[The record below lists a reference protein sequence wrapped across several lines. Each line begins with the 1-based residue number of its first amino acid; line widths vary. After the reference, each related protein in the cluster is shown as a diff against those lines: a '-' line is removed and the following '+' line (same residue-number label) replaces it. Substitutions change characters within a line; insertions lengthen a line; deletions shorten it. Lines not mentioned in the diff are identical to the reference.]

1 MTSSAKQAI
10 QSLTQRRLTLAVAES
25 CTGGLIGHLL
35 TEVPGSSQA
44 FLGGVVAYHNR
55 AKVAILGVDEAL
67 LEREGAVSEAVARA
81 MAEGVRRLFG
91 SDPSGSSPSGR
102 SLGLAVTGIAGPTG
116 GTPEKPVGLTY
127 VALAHGATIRCQR
140 YLWTGDRTSNKA
152 RSAEAAL
159 NLVIE
164 HLSKTP

>member
-1 MTSSAKQAI
+1 MQTTAERVI
-10 QSLTQRRLTLAVAES
+10 RLLIERRLTLAVAES

-55 AKVAILGVDEAL
+55 AKVAILGVDEGVL
-67 LEREGAVSEAVARA
+67 QREGAVSEAVARA

-91 SDPSGSSPSGR
+91 TDPSGLSPPGR
-102 SLGLAVTGIAGPTG
+102 SLALAVTGIAGPTG

-127 VALAHGATIRCQR
+127 MALTDDTTTRCERHVWKGSRSQ
-140 YLWTGDRTSNKA
+140 NKA
-152 RSAEAAL
+152 LSAEAAL
-159 NLVIE
+159 KAVLA
-164 HLSKTP
+164 HLLGNP